1 MITLTNVG
9 TSYDAIAAA
18 RGLGIGRRDFRGY
31 NRLTLDVHHT
41 KVGTGTVTYQVYNE
55 TDAAPLLDASGTEVL
70 VSDSGSAGTRVL
82 SATFTVNRSDV
93 KLLRLRVKSTV
104 AGDDPIYLGGS
115 ILLWVA

>member
-9 TSYDAIAAA
+9 ANYDTIAAA

-31 NRLTLDVHHT
+31 DRLTLDVYHN
-41 KVGTGTVTYQVYNE
+41 KVGTGTITYQLYDE
-55 TDAAPLLDASGTEVL
+55 TGAGPLLDAGGAEIL
-70 VSDSGSAGTRVL
+70 VADSGAAGVRFL

-93 KLLRLRVKSTV
+93 RLLRVRVKSTV

-115 ILLWVA
+115 VLLWKA